1 MRPTIDINEY
11 QDVVARE
18 QRLAKVMERP
28 VQVTWILL
36 GLNVVIWL
44 AGLVYGVAGLGI
56 ETVRASGEQL
66 ALFPG
71 MKVNELVYDGQWWR
85 LISSQYVHLSMMH
98 MLFNGYGLYVLGP
111 ILEKAYGPRRFFVLY
126 LASGTVGSV
135 ASLFFTEGA
144 SGGASGAIY
153 GLVGALLVF
162 GWKYR
167 EELPRRVSKSFTTR
181 LLPWVVFSL
190 AIGFLDFL
198 PMDNAAHLGGLAG
211 GAVIVAIM
219 ASVVKGER
227 SRVADVL
234 VTALTV
240 VGVGL
245 LIWTGIEW
253 AQEAMRCLPDADAFR
268 QCYPDLIERISSPR

>member
-1 MRPTIDINEY
+1 MKPAIDINQY
-11 QDVVARE
+11 QDAVQRE
-18 QRLAKVMERP
+18 RRLADVLERP
-28 VQVTWILL
+28 VLVTWILL
-36 GLNVVIWL
+36 GLNLAIWI
-44 AGLVYGVAGLGI
+44 AGFLYGVAGLGI
-56 ETVRASGEQL
+56 ETARASGEQL

-71 MKVNELVYDGQWWR
+71 MKVNELVYEGQWWR
-85 LISSQYVHLSMMH
+85 LLSSQYVHLSIMH

-126 LASGTVGSV
+126 LASGTVGAL
-135 ASLFFTEGA
+135 ASLWFTEGA

-167 EELPRRVSKSFTTR
+167 EELPKRVSKSFTTQ
-181 LLPWVVFSL
+181 LMPWVVFSL

-211 GAVIVAIM
+211 GAVIVAVM

-227 SRVADVL
+227 SKAADVL
-234 VTALTV
+234 VTVLTIVGIVALV
-240 VGVGL
+240 
-245 LIWTGIEW
+245 WTGVEW
-253 AQEAMRCLPDADAFR
+253 AQESMRCLPSADAFR
-268 QCYPDLIERISSPR
+268 ACYPDLLERISSSQ

>member
-1 MRPTIDINEY
+1 VRPTIDINEY
-11 QDVVARE
+11 QDVVERE
-18 QRLAKVMERP
+18 QRLADVLERP
-28 VQVTWILL
+28 VSATWILL
-36 GLNVVIWL
+36 GLNLVIWL
-44 AGLVYGVAGLGI
+44 AGFLYGVAGLGI
-56 ETVRASGEQL
+56 ESARASGEQL

-85 LISSQYVHLSMMH
+85 LISSQYVHLSIMH

-126 LASGTVGSV
+126 LASGTVGSI
-135 ASLFFTEGA
+135 ASLFFTNGA

-167 EELPRRVSKSFTTR
+167 EDLPKRVSRSFTTQ

-211 GAVIVAIM
+211 GGIIVAMM

-227 SRVADVL
+227 SKAADVL
-234 VTALTV
+234 VTVLTI
-240 VGVGL
+240 VGIGM
-245 LIWTGIEW
+245 LIWTGFEW
-253 AQEAMRCLPDADAFR
+253 AQESMRCLPNAEAFQ
-268 QCYPDLIERISSPR
+268 QCYPDLIERITSPQ